1 MPGFIMLL
9 IGLFIV
15 AATVCLVMIFATLIT
30 TVLYLRQRKNKKS
43 SDVAPSE
50 LTGEQ
55 HEGIWP
61 PPPKF

>member
-15 AATVCLVMIFATLIT
+15 AATVCLVMIFAAAIP
-30 TVLYLRQRKNKKS
+30 TVLWLQQRKNKKS
-43 SDVAPSE
+43 SDVAPSP
-50 LTGEQ
+50 LTDEQ

>member
-1 MPGFIMLL
+1 MSVLLRGLL
-9 IGLFIV
+9 IIV
-15 AATVCLVMIFATLIT
+15 AFAVCLVMLFATLIT
-30 TVLYLRQRKNKKS
+30 TVLYLRQRKHKKS

-50 LTGEQ
+50 LTDEQ

>member
-15 AATVCLVMIFATLIT
+15 AATVCLVMIFAAAIP
-30 TVLYLRQRKNKKS
+30 TVLYLRRRKNKKS

-50 LTGEQ
+50 LTDEQ

>member
-15 AATVCLVMIFATLIT
+15 AFAVCLVMLFATLIT

-43 SDVAPSE
+43 SDVTPSP
-50 LTGEQ
+50 LTDEQ
-55 HEGIWP
+55 HESIWP